1 MIIANE
7 DKKRSGIRSYFE
19 QEVGDYYKPVREGD
33 FRSKNYIKYESYGG
47 ENKTSQIKE
56 HLIETKPYLKDTINN
71 LKEV

>member
-47 ENKTSQIKE
+47 ENKTS
-56 HLIETKPYLKDTINN
+56 
-71 LKEV
+71 

>member
-19 QEVGDYYKPVREGD
+19 QEVGDYYKPVIEGD

-47 ENKTSQIKE
+47 MVVK
-56 HLIETKPYLKDTINN
+56 TKPHKSKNALLKLNHT
-71 LKEV
+71 